1 VQPNNNRPPGEAE
14 EPVSDDALDSA
25 FTTGDSFANDPSDQ
39 GGAGELPSWLQ
50 DFADVA
56 GDAGGDGQPA
66 VAAVANEPPTPQ
78 PNAAPTPAPDTIL
91 PPAAPESQPSMP
103 SIDAFS
109 QAPVGG
115 DTSFFSEDD
124 LPEWLRALN
133 TESDQAPVTASAIAM
148 PVTSPAPNGTLQVPP
163 VSRAW
168 VTASDQPEVSPS
180 ANLMSSL
187 VNVIDS
193 RPDAVVADPAVAAP
207 AAPPR
212 ASVSAA
218 PKATSAAAPASVAV
232 GDEKRA
238 NRTRMLLIATI
249 IVLVLIIIVMQ
260 LGN

>member
-14 EPVSDDALDSA
+14 KPVSDDALDSA
-25 FTTGDSFANDPSDQ
+25 FSTGDSFANDPSDQ
-39 GGAGELPSWLQ
+39 GGSGELPSWLQ
-50 DFADVA
+50 DFSDVA
-56 GDAGGDGQPA
+56 GDAGGDEQPA
-66 VAAVANEPPTPQ
+66 VAAAATERATPQ
-78 PNAAPTPAPDTIL
+78 PDAAPAQASSVNAQPEAR
-91 PPAAPESQPSMP
+91 ESQPSMP
-103 SIDAFS
+103 SLDSFS
-109 QAPVGG
+109 QAPSGS
-115 DTSFFSEDD
+115 DASFFSEDD

-133 TESDQAPVTASAIAM
+133 TESDPEPVTASAMAM
-148 PVTSPAPNGTLQVPP
+148 PVASPVPNGTLQVPP

-193 RPDAVVADPAVAAP
+193 RPDTVVADPAVAAS

-212 ASVSAA
+212 ASVAAA
-218 PKATSAAAPASVAV
+218 PQAASEAAPASVAG